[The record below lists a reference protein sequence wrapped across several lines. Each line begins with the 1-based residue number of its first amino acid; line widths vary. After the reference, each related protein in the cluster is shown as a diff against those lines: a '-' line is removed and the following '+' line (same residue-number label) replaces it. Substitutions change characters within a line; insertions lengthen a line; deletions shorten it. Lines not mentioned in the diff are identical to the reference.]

1 MCCVVFALYGLS
13 YPLTPPPSFFFPSPS
28 SSSSLSVSPPPHK
41 KSMEAYTK
49 TSVSTNCGIAEKVR
63 HVIMQWNF
71 HQHAD
76 SLSGTQSGV
85 QNLYDLIGNL
95 SKCMHYIYVCT

>member
-1 MCCVVFALYGLS
+1 MQYLHFIGHLILLLPLPLS
-13 YPLTPPPSFFFPSPS
+13 SLPLLPLPLPLLSPS
-28 SSSSLSVSPPPHK
+28 TPQ

-85 QNLYDLIGNL
+85 QNLCDLIGNL
-95 SKCMHYIYVCT
+95 SKCMHYIYLCT

>member
-1 MCCVVFALYGLS
+1 
-13 YPLTPPPSFFFPSPS
+13 
-28 SSSSLSVSPPPHK
+28 
-41 KSMEAYTK
+41 MEAYTK

-95 SKCMHYIYVCT
+95 SKCMHYIYVCTWPIGDQLFPVPAISMPTS